1 MEFTM
6 ITILV
11 SISLLLVLTL
21 LINKINALEK
31 NVTYMNSILN
41 RIAKEIGVPNPS
53 LDDELKILIAL
64 GKTIPAIKK
73 LRNSTGLSLREA
85 KDYVDKLV

>member
-1 MEFTM
+1 MRYPMEFTM

-64 GKTIPAIKK
+64 GKKFQQ
-73 LRNSTGLSLREA
+73 
-85 KDYVDKLV
+85 